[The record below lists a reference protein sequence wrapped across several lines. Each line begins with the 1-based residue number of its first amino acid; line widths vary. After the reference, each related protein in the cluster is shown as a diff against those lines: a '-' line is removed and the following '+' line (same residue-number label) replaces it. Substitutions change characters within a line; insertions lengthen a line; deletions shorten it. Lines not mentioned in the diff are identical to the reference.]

1 MTGEAWAAWVG
12 AKHPDGD
19 GRPSIVRIVFSTHPV
34 HCDDVIFICRTDWR
48 LREVMYGQ
56 AQPRSDVER
65 TLVDALMRQFP
76 DTLGVAHPL
85 PPEYSEPAAL
95 WTADAA
101 VTREIYQAGFDPP
114 DHDGNLMRVRFDL
127 SAQTP
132 SASLIAVRQNPT
144 AIARQRLDLMIARGA
159 KFVWAELVQANHML
173 YEPAPTSHA
182 CMVMLSFD
190 YRVTPKEMRDWAD
203 MLYALKFTDPDD
215 PDLRIA
221 LWPLEV
227 SEQSWYHHRRFRLPD
242 VMTGGRAVFLADLW
256 AHRPFI
262 ADGRFLSR
270 AGDQPRLVPCL
281 AEPDETGWAGIELVP
296 HNEVEKYRRLAAKT
310 A

>member
-1 MTGEAWAAWVG
+1 
-12 AKHPDGD
+12 
-19 GRPSIVRIVFSTHPV
+19 
-34 HCDDVIFICRTDWR
+34 
-48 LREVMYGQ
+48 
-56 AQPRSDVER
+56 
-65 TLVDALMRQFP
+65 
-76 DTLGVAHPL
+76 
-85 PPEYSEPAAL
+85 
-95 WTADAA
+95 
-101 VTREIYQAGFDPP
+101 
-114 DHDGNLMRVRFDL
+114 
-127 SAQTP
+127 
-132 SASLIAVRQNPT
+132 
-144 AIARQRLDLMIARGA
+144 
-159 KFVWAELVQANHML
+159 
-173 YEPAPTSHA
+173 
-182 CMVMLSFD
+182 
-190 YRVTPKEMRDWAD
+190 MRDWAD

-227 SEQSWYHHRRFRLPD
+227 SEQSWYYHRRFRLPD